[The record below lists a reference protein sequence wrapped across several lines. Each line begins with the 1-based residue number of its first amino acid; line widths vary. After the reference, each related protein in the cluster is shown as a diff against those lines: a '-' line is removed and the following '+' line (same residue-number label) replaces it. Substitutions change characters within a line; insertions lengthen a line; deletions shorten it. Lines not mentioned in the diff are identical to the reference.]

1 MTKARIAING
11 FGRIGRAFLKS
22 VFDRETKPDLDIVV
36 INDLGDLDLMIYL
49 LKYDSVYGRWNKK
62 IEVKEKD
69 NEKYLVID
77 GKEIKFIQE
86 KDPLKLPWK
95 DLNIDIVVEATG
107 VFAKFEAAKA
117 HIDAGAKRV
126 VITAPAKDD
135 ETEWGKTVLPGVNE
149 EELKECLI
157 TSNGSCTTQSA
168 SPVMQVLKEA
178 IGVKKAF
185 LVSVHGYTA
194 TQNLVDGPTRSKD
207 FRRARA
213 AAVNIVPTSTGA
225 AIAVARAVKAL
236 KFDGKALRIPTVIGS
251 ISAITFLSAKPTS
264 IEEINSVL
272 KKAAEDPR
280 WEGLLRVVDEP
291 IVSTDIIAD
300 YHGAIVDL
308 NLTSVVDGDLCT
320 VFSWY
325 DNEAGYT
332 ETLVRHV
339 LKLAE
344 AI

>member
-280 WEGLLRVVDEP
+280 WEGLLKVVDEP

>member
-251 ISAITFLSAKPTS
+251 ISAITFLSA
-264 IEEINSVL
+264 
-272 KKAAEDPR
+272 
-280 WEGLLRVVDEP
+280 